1 MVEVEDVLESAGLA
15 IARLAN
21 IALIVFLVSDLLGI
35 DLWSFLRI
43 AVTMRWWAIPREW
56 VEMYY
61 PLWLGLGYATL
72 VLVIADTVYGMA
84 YTQRT
89 GELTTPP
96 RYAAWMSL
104 ALFLTSFFP
113 AIIFR
118 YVSFLI
124 INAFS
129 AISFAYTAFVKGAE
143 AGGQYTE
150 RWSP

>member
-1 MVEVEDVLESAGLA
+1 MVEVEDILESAGLVV
-15 IARLAN
+15 ARLAN
-21 IALIVFLVSDLLGI
+21 IALIVLMASELLGI
-35 DLWSFLRI
+35 DVLSLLRI
-43 AVTMRWWAIPREW
+43 AVTMRWWVIPREW

-61 PLWLGLGYATL
+61 PLWLGFGYATL
-72 VLVIADTVYGMA
+72 VLVIADTVYAMV

-143 AGGQYTE
+143 TGARYTE